1 MQFCSQIHPKWL
13 LCQLSL
19 VVDLPVRH
27 VLSGH
32 MISKLTKKSQISIMS
47 RWVFSI
53 AWGNNHILTIEYV
66 LLLSIQYHQLQ
77 RLWCLGVLKGGNLF
91 RTLINEDASSIQFLA
106 RVLEGFCALVQFFWC
121 RAMLYV
127 NKERKLK
134 GYVAKNTAKKLSTC
148 VFFWGYKL
156 SDCGTFFRGFR
167 WSLR

>member
-1 MQFCSQIHPKWL
+1 MQFGSQIHPKWL

-27 VLSGH
+27 LLSGC
-32 MISKLTKKSQISIMS
+32 MISKLTKLIQISIMS

-77 RLWCLGVLKGGNLF
+77 RLWCLGVLKIGNLF

-106 RVLEGFCALVQFFWC
+106 RVLEAFCALVLWC

-167 WSLR
+167 RSLR